1 MKAAPRQRAKALT
14 LPAILDI
21 GNVQELQDSLA
32 GALEQSPVLRLN
44 GSKINQVST
53 PGVQVLLAASQSA
66 LAGGGKLILT
76 SPSPGP
82 AGSVRE
88 PRPSKPVKR
97 VESGEWLS
105 GY

>member
-21 GNVQELQDSLA
+21 GNAQELQDSLA
-32 GALEQSPVLRLN
+32 GALERSPVLRLN

-66 LAGGGKLILT
+66 LAGGGKLILA
-76 SPSPGP
+76 SPSP
-82 AGSVRE
+82 ALQE
-88 PRPSKPVKR
+88 AF
-97 VESGEWLS
+97 ESLGLPNQLSEWRAAN
-105 GY
+105 G

>member
-1 MKAAPRQRAKALT
+1 MKAAPRQRARALT

-21 GNVQELQDSLA
+21 GNAQELQDSLA

-76 SPSPGP
+76 SPSP
-82 AGSVRE
+82 ALRE
-88 PRPSKPVKR
+88 AF
-97 VESGEWLS
+97 ESLGLPNQLSEWS
-105 GY
+105 AANG